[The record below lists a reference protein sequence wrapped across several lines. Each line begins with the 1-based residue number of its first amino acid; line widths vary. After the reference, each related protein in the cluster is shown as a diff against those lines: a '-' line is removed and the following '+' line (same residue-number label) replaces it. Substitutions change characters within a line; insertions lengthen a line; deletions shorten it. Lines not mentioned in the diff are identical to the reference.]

1 MNKKWLVATAGLL
14 LTVGLAACSQT
25 VATTSGGKITVSE
38 YYSSMKNTSSGKAI
52 LEEMILDKILE
63 KEYGS
68 KVSSSAVNKQYNQYA
83 SQYGSSFS
91 SVLSANGLT
100 TASFKQR
107 IRSNL
112 LLRQA
117 VIQYTTIT
125 DSMLKSQWKSYQ
137 PTITVAHILVSK
149 KSTADTVLAA
159 LKKDP
164 TYANFTKLAKK
175 YSTDS
180 TTASSGGKL
189 SSFNNTDTTLA
200 SAFKKAAFALKQ
212 GSYTTSAVKTSSGY
226 EIIWSL
232 KNPGK
237 GKMSDHTSELKEQ
250 IIDNKVND
258 STTLQSV
265 VAKVLKS
272 GNVKIKD
279 KDLQNILSS
288 YLSSSSS
295 TSSTSSSSSN

>member
-1 MNKKWLVATAGLL
+1 MKKKWLVATAGLL
-14 LTVGLAACSQT
+14 LTVGLAACSKT
-25 VATTSGGKITVSE
+25 VATTSGGKITESE

-52 LEEMILDKILE
+52 LEEMILNKILE
-63 KEYGS
+63 KQYGS
-68 KVSSSAVNKQYNQYA
+68 KVSSSAVNKQYNTYA

-100 TASFKQR
+100 TKTFKQR

-117 VIQYTTIT
+117 VIHYTKIT
-125 DSMLKSQWKSYQ
+125 NSMLKKQWKSYE

-149 KSTADTVLAA
+149 KSTANKVLAA
-159 LKKDP
+159 LKKNP
-164 TYANFTKLAKK
+164 TYANFKKLAKK

-212 GSYTTSAVKTSSGY
+212 GKYTTSAVKTSSGY

-237 GKMSDHTSELKEQ
+237 GKMSDHISDLKNQ
-250 IIDNKVND
+250 IYDTKAND
-258 STTLQSV
+258 STTLSTV
-265 VAKVLKS
+265 VSKVLKS
-272 GNVKIKD
+272 GNVSIKD
-279 KDLQNILSS
+279 KDLKNILSS
-288 YLSSSSS
+288 YLSSSS
-295 TSSTSSSSSN
+295 TSSTSTSTN